1 MSKPKKA
8 ETTKK
13 VSTPSPFITLPG
25 SAFFDQEL
33 WEVVFN
39 KLMKAPVKDYQVLL
53 RLSKLWRTINDIAH
67 ELATKRDEL
76 AKEAGLEEYLDPNHT
91 LTPEELNNADY
102 QEKSKKFGELLQA
115 NVFEKTFSLEPLGT
129 LTLDLT
135 NPDGHA
141 KAFLEGSSLSAD
153 DVMKLEESG
162 IVKIVYP
169 ADTATKPVEKE
180 TLPAEEHITWAECVE
195 WWEPVIHTDSEDLP
209 AN

>member
-115 NVFEKTFSLEPLGT
+115 NIFEKTFSLEPLGT

-169 ADTATKPVEKE
+169 VDTAKPVEKE
-180 TLPAEEHITWAECVE
+180 TLPAEEENSQPVE
-195 WWEPVIHTDSEDLP
+195 NDVLVPNDEE
-209 AN
+209 

>member
-1 MSKPKKA
+1 MSKPKKT
-8 ETTKK
+8 EMSKP
-13 VSTPSPFITLPG
+13 TPSPFITLPG

-102 QEKSKKFGELLQA
+102 QEKSKKFWELLQA
-115 NVFEKTFSLEPLGT
+115 NVFEKEYSLEPLGT

-169 ADTATKPVEKE
+169 ADTATPAEEAKPVKKE
-180 TLPAEEHITWAECVE
+180 TLPAEEENPQPVE
-195 WWEPVIHTDSEDLP
+195 DDVLVPNDEE
-209 AN
+209 

>member
-1 MSKPKKA
+1 MSKSKKT
-8 ETTKK
+8 EMNKK
-13 VSTPSPFITLPG
+13 VSTPTPSPYITLPG

-115 NVFEKTFSLEPLGT
+115 NIFEKTFSLEPLGT

-135 NPDGHA
+135 NPDWHA
-141 KAFLEGSSLSAD
+141 KAFLEWSNLSAD

-169 ADTATKPVEKE
+169 ADTTTPAEEAK
-180 TLPAEEHITWAECVE
+180 TLPAEEEKPQPVE
-195 WWEPVIHTDSEDLP
+195 EDVLVP
-209 AN
+209 NDEE

>member
-1 MSKPKKA
+1 MSKPKKT
-8 ETTKK
+8 ETNKNVAPAT
-13 VSTPSPFITLPG
+13 SPSPSPYITLPG

-76 AKEAGLEEYLDPNHT
+76 AKEAGLEEYLDPSHT

-115 NVFEKTFSLEPLGT
+115 NIFEKEYSLEPLGT

-141 KAFLEGSSLSAD
+141 KAFLEWSNLSAD

-169 ADTATKPVEKE
+169 ADTAKPVENE
-180 TLPAEEHITWAECVE
+180 TLPAEEENPQPVE
-195 WWEPVIHTDSEDLP
+195 DDVLVPNDEE
-209 AN
+209 

>member
-1 MSKPKKA
+1 MSKSKKTEIKTAPEKKA
-8 ETTKK
+8 T
-13 VSTPSPFITLPG
+13 SPYITLPG

-115 NVFEKTFSLEPLGT
+115 NIFEKTFSLEPLGT

-169 ADTATKPVEKE
+169 ADTTTPAK
-180 TLPAEEHITWAECVE
+180 TLPADEEKPQQVE
-195 WWEPVIHTDSEDLP
+195 DDVLVPNDEE
-209 AN
+209 

>member
-1 MSKPKKA
+1 MSKSKKTEIKTAPEKKA
-8 ETTKK
+8 T
-13 VSTPSPFITLPG
+13 SPYITLPG

-115 NVFEKTFSLEPLGT
+115 NIFEKTFSLEPLGT

-135 NPDGHA
+135 NPDWHA
-141 KAFLEGSSLSAD
+141 KAFLEGSNLSAD

-169 ADTATKPVEKE
+169 ADTTTPADEEKPQQVEDDV
-180 TLPAEEHITWAECVE
+180 LVPNDEE
-195 WWEPVIHTDSEDLP
+195 
-209 AN
+209 

>member
-1 MSKPKKA
+1 MSKPKKT
-8 ETTKK
+8 EKIKSPTP
-13 VSTPSPFITLPG
+13 SPSPFITLPG

-115 NVFEKTFSLEPLGT
+115 NIFEKEYSLEPLGT

-169 ADTATKPVEKE
+169 ADTTTKPVEKE
-180 TLPAEEHITWAECVE
+180 TLPAEEENPQPVE
-195 WWEPVIHTDSEDLP
+195 EDVLVP
-209 AN
+209 NDEE

>member
-1 MSKPKKA
+1 MSKPKKS

-76 AKEAGLEEYLDPNHT
+76 AKEAGLEEYLNPEKT
-91 LTPEELNNADY
+91 LTPEELNSQSY
-102 QEKSKKFGELLQA
+102 QEKSKKFWELLQA

-180 TLPAEEHITWAECVE
+180 TLPAEEEKPQPVE
-195 WWEPVIHTDSEDLP
+195 DDVLVPNDEE
-209 AN
+209 